1 MARGRI
7 GIVSRTRL
15 LYHPSV
21 LALLQALPARGH
33 EVDVYGL
40 DNVSF
45 PVNLPPLKKLRFF
58 GLFQRGPWE
67 SIAWRCQTLAHWLF
81 YLIRQCHREKY
92 DYIIGLDALGLI
104 LASAAAFLRRIP
116 VVYFSLDLSLW
127 DCAGPPYQKVVK
139 WVERFCNRSAV
150 FTLTQDAD
158 RAKLLVR
165 ENRISPAQ
173 VVYLPN
179 APLGEAHPGKTR
191 ILRETLGL
199 ADGRWIVLHAGTVD
213 WWTDSL
219 ELARAARSWPKNLAM
234 VFHDSLPLQTEYQHA
249 FLTHIDGKH
258 TFLTQG
264 PLALD
269 RFTSLV
275 RSADIGIALYPVSER
290 DQNMFI
296 MGLASGKI
304 AYYLQCGLPV
314 IATGLPTL
322 RRFIERYR
330 CGICVDGVDE
340 VLGAIQTIIKDY
352 KGFSQ
357 RALECF
363 KQEFQLDRFLPAI
376 MEKLA
381 EKIGTAPPGGR

>member
-21 LALLQALPARGH
+21 LALIQALPARGY
-33 EVDVYGL
+33 EVDVYGW
-40 DNVSF
+40 DNINF
-45 PVNLPPLKKLRFF
+45 PISLPPLKKLRF
-58 GLFQRGPWE
+58 LALPQRGPWE
-67 SIAWRCQTLAHWLF
+67 SIAWRCQNLANWLF

-92 DYIIGLDALGLI
+92 ECIIGVDALGLI
-104 LASAAAFLRRIP
+104 LASAAAFFRSIP
-116 VVYFSLDLSLW
+116 VGYFSLDLLLRDSA
-127 DCAGPPYQKVVK
+127 DSPYHKVVK
-139 WVERFCNRSAV
+139 WAERFCNRSAA
-150 FTLTQDAD
+150 FTLIQDED

-179 APLGEAHPGKTR
+179 APLGEANPGKTR
-191 ILRETLGL
+191 ILRKTLGL
-199 ADGRWIVLHAGTVD
+199 EDGQWLVLHAGSVD
-213 WWTDSL
+213 RWTSSL
-219 ELARAARSWPKNLAM
+219 ELARAAHSWPENLVM
-234 VFHDSLPLQTEYQHA
+234 VFHVSLPLPTEYQHA
-249 FLTHIDGKH
+249 LLTHIDGKH

-269 RFTSLV
+269 QITRLI
-275 RSADIGIALYPVSER
+275 RSADIGIALYSVSER

-314 IATGLPTL
+314 VATGLPTL
-322 RRFIERYR
+322 RRFIEQYR

-340 VLGAIQTIIKDY
+340 VLGAIQTIISDY
-352 KGFSQ
+352 EGFSQ

-381 EKIGTAPPGGR
+381 EKVGTAPPVGS